1 MKKIHLLLLIILL
14 QACSP
19 SPNPDGAVTATT
31 TPTMTSTPVVQS
43 VSPTLQVARICADWL
58 NVRQDAGVTH
68 PIIASLAR
76 GETITVHTYT
86 TTVDGATWAET
97 TSGWVNSKY
106 FCKENP

>member
-1 MKKIHLLLLIILL
+1 MKRIHLLLLIILL

-19 SPNPDGAVTATT
+19 SPNLDGAATATT
-31 TPTMTSTPVVQS
+31 TPTMNKAPVTQP
-43 VSPTLQVARICADWL
+43 VSPTPQVARICADWL

-86 TTVDGATWAET
+86 TTVDGATWAEI

>member
-1 MKKIHLLLLIILL
+1 MKNRYLLLLLILL

-19 SPNPDGAVTATT
+19 SPNLDSAVTATT
-31 TPTMTSTPVVQS
+31 TPTMTSAPVTQP
-43 VSPTLQVARICADWL
+43 VSPTPQVARICADWL
-58 NVRQDAGVTH
+58 NVRQFAGVTH

-76 GETITVHTYT
+76 GETITIHTYT

>member
-1 MKKIHLLLLIILL
+1 MKKLILFLLLVLL
-14 QACSP
+14 PACTP
-19 SPNPDGAVTATT
+19 TLAPDNAPAGAVTSAPS
-31 TPTMTSTPVVQS
+31 PTQTGVP
-43 VSPTLQVARICADWL
+43 VSPTPQVARICADWL
-58 NVRQDAGVTH
+58 NVRQSAGVTH